1 MRYHLEENKF
11 RASAAKGERAA
22 TVARDEKSGYNRF
35 LLLVAGLGGLLY
47 GVDVGIIAGALPYL
61 EATSRLNAGQLSI
74 VVAAV
79 LLGSVISTLF
89 AGALADWMGRKPLML
104 LSGVLFVCSI
114 PIIALSHGYE
124 SLVLGRLLQ
133 GISAGLIGVVVPLYL
148 AECLAATNRG
158 KGTGIFQW
166 LLTLGI
172 VTAAVVGMFF
182 SFRVEEVARLGDP
195 ARLFAFKDTA
205 WRSIFWVSLP
215 PGILFAIGSLMVS
228 ESPRWL
234 FRRGKRDAAYA
245 ALLRSRTNQQAD
257 VELAE
262 MEQTAA
268 AEKAKTSTGAK
279 VVGVKIKESLLR
291 RKYVIPF
298 VLACVILACNQATG
312 VNSIIG
318 FNTNILLQSGLTDLQ
333 AHWGYVI
340 FTIVNFLMTIGGVL
354 LVDRKGRKFLLS
366 VGSAGIIV
374 SLICTGMLFRRTERL
389 RVDSREAVQ
398 SILNA
403 EVDAGQK
410 VTLLYDKKT
419 ADALLAAQ
427 GDAGKA
433 IGSRPTSLVVIYSYG
448 DFRAATKVAR
458 SDDKSAKPIE
468 ITRESCVPANKV
480 VAFFSNPFSN
490 LDASRQA
497 PLRIDN
503 ALITPVATTH
513 NGWLVAISLF
523 VFMAFFAIG
532 PGVCVWLAL
541 SELMPTRIRSN
552 GMSIALLINQAVS
565 TTIAAMFLPTVG
577 KHGYAA
583 MFFGFAAC
591 TVIYFIT
598 AAVFLPETKG
608 KTLEEIEA
616 HFEGA
621 AGKSA
626 LAKT

>member
-1 MRYHLEENKF
+1 L
-11 RASAAKGERAA
+11 AI
-22 TVARDEKSGYNRF
+22 DEKAGYNRF

-47 GVDVGIIAGALPYL
+47 GVDVGIIAGAYPYL
-61 EATSRLNAGQLSI
+61 EATSKFSAGQLSN

-89 AGALADWMGRKPLML
+89 AGILADWMGRRLLMA
-104 LSGVLFVCSI
+104 LSGLLFVASI
-114 PIIALSHGYE
+114 PMIALAHGYE
-124 SLVLGRLLQ
+124 PLVLGRVLQ

-148 AECLAATNRG
+148 AECLSASSRG

-172 VTAAVVGMFF
+172 FAAALVGIYF
-182 SFRVEEVARLGDP
+182 SYRVDEVAKLGDP
-195 ARLFAFKDTA
+195 ARLFAFKNTA

-215 PGILFAIGSLMVS
+215 PGILFVIGSFMVA

-234 FRRGKRDAAYA
+234 YRHGRRDAARA
-245 ALLRSRTNQQAD
+245 ALLRSRTTEQAD
-257 VELAE
+257 LEFQE

-268 AEKAKTSTGAK
+268 AETAQSASRSRTR
-279 VVGVKIKESLLR
+279 ESLLR

-312 VNSIIG
+312 INSIIG
-318 FNTNILLQSGLTDLQ
+318 FNTNILLQSGLSDLQ
-333 AHWGYVI
+333 AHWGYVL
-340 FTIVNFLMTIGGVL
+340 FTLINFLMTIGGVM

-366 VGSAGIIV
+366 VGTAGIIA
-374 SLICTGMLFRRTERL
+374 SLVCTGLLFRQTEDL
-389 RVDSREAVQ
+389 RVDSRAAVQ
-398 SILNA
+398 SM
-403 EVDAGQK
+403 VTSDQK
-410 VTLLYDKKT
+410 VSLLYDEK
-419 ADALLAAQ
+419 AANMLLAAT
-427 GDAGKA
+427 GDAGPGKA
-433 IGSRPTSLVVIYSYG
+433 IAVSGRPTSLILIYSCG
-448 DFRAATKVAR
+448 DFVAASTAVR
-458 SDDKSAKPIE
+458 SDDAAAKPIE
-468 ITRESCVPANKV
+468 ITRDGCLPANKV
-480 VAFFSNPFSN
+480 VAFFSNPFSH

-497 PLRIDN
+497 PLRIEN
-503 ALITPVATTH
+503 ALITPVPSEH
-513 NGWLVAISLF
+513 NGWLVAITLF
-523 VFMAFFAIG
+523 VFMAFYAIG

-552 GMSIALLINQAVS
+552 GMSIALLLNQAVS
-565 TTIAAMFLPTVG
+565 TTIAAIFLPTVG
-577 KHGYAA
+577 KHGYAV

-621 AGKSA
+621 GARA
-626 LAKT
+626 AT

>member
-1 MRYHLEENKF
+1 VE
-11 RASAAKGERAA
+11 SI
-22 TVARDEKSGYNRF
+22 EKTRYNRF

-61 EATSRLNAGQLSI
+61 EATSRLTAGQLSI

-89 AGALADWMGRKPLML
+89 AGLLADWMGRKLLMT
-104 LSGVLFVCSI
+104 LSGVLFVVSI
-114 PIIALSHGYE
+114 PVIALSQGYQA
-124 SLVLGRLLQ
+124 LVLGRLLQ
-133 GISAGLIGVVVPLYL
+133 GISAGLVGVVVPLYL
-148 AECLAATNRG
+148 AECLSASTRG

-182 SFRVEEVARLGDP
+182 SIRVDEVSKLGD
-195 ARLFAFKDTA
+195 ASRLLAFKDTA

-215 PGILFAIGSLMVS
+215 PGILFVIGSLMVA

-234 FRRGKRDAAYA
+234 FRRGRHDAARA
-245 ALLRSRTNQQAD
+245 ALLRSRSTEQAD
-257 VELAE
+257 IEFAE
-262 MEQTAA
+262 MELAAA
-268 AEKAKTSTGAK
+268 AEKSDTATGTKTR
-279 VVGVKIKESLLR
+279 ESLVR

-318 FNTNILLQSGLTDLQ
+318 YNANILLQSGLSDVQ
-333 AHWGYVI
+333 AHWGYVL
-340 FTIVNFLMTIGGVL
+340 FTVVNFLMTIGGVL

-366 VGSAGIIV
+366 LGSAGIIV
-374 SLICTGMLFRRTERL
+374 SLLCTGILFHRTEKL
-389 RVDSREAVQ
+389 RVDFRAAVQ
-398 SILNA
+398 SM
-403 EVDAGQK
+403 VTTDQK
-410 VTLLYDKKT
+410 LTLLYDERAGDT
-419 ADALLAAQ
+419 LLAAS
-427 GDAGKA
+427 GDDRKA
-433 IGSRPTSLVVIYSYG
+433 LRNGPTSLIVIYSCG

-458 SDDKSAKPIE
+458 SDDPAAKPIE
-468 ITRESCVPANKV
+468 ISRENCLPANKV

-497 PLRIDN
+497 PLKIDN
-503 ALITPVATTH
+503 ALVSPVPSAQ
-513 NGWLVAISLF
+513 NGWLVAITLF

-565 TTIAAMFLPTVG
+565 TAIAATFLPTVG
-577 KHGYAA
+577 KYGYST
-583 MFFGFAAC
+583 MFFAFAAC

-598 AAVFLPETKG
+598 AAFFLPETKG

-621 AGKSA
+621 KKNPS
-626 LAKT
+626 LAPA

>member
-1 MRYHLEENKF
+1 MAHDQK
-11 RASAAKGERAA
+11 A
-22 TVARDEKSGYNRF
+22 GYNQF

-61 EATSRLNAGQLSI
+61 EATSGLNAGQLSI

-89 AGALADWMGRKPLML
+89 AGTLADWMGRKVLMA
-104 LSGVLFVCSI
+104 LSGILFVMSI
-114 PIIALSHGYE
+114 PVIALSHGYE
-124 SLVLGRLLQ
+124 PLVFGRLLQ

-148 AECLAATNRG
+148 AECLSASSRG

-172 VTAAVVGMFF
+172 VAAAVVGMFF
-182 SFRVEEVARLGDP
+182 SIRVEEVARLGDP
-195 ARLFAFKDTA
+195 AKLFAFKDTA

-215 PGILFAIGSLMVS
+215 PGILFVIGSLIVA

-234 FRRGKRDAAYA
+234 FRHGRGAAALA
-245 ALLRSRTNQQAD
+245 ALLRSRTSEQANL
-257 VELAE
+257 ELAE
-262 MEQTAA
+262 MEQAAA
-268 AEKAKTSTGAK
+268 AEKAQTSTGAK
-279 VVGVKIKESLLR
+279 VKESLLR

-318 FNTNILLQSGLTDLQ
+318 YNANILLQSGLSDVQ
-333 AHWGYVI
+333 AHWGYVL
-340 FTIVNFLMTIGGVL
+340 FTIVNFLTTIGGVL

-374 SLICTGMLFRRTERL
+374 SLLCTGSLFRSTERL
-389 RVDSREAVQ
+389 RVDSRPAVQ
-398 SILNA
+398 SMVS
-403 EVDAGQK
+403 VDQ
-410 VTLLYDKKT
+410 TLSLRYDNKM
-419 ADALLAAQ
+419 ADVLL
-427 GDAGKA
+427 GG
-433 IGSRPTSLVVIYSYG
+433 GTLGNRPTSLVIIYSCG
-448 DFRAATKVAR
+448 DFRAATKAAR
-458 SDDKSAKPIE
+458 SDDTAAAPIE
-468 ITRESCVPANKV
+468 ISRDGCLPANKV
-480 VAFFSNPFSN
+480 VAFFSNPFSD
-490 LDASRQA
+490 LEASRRA

-503 ALITPVATTH
+503 ALVSPVPDSH
-513 NGWLVAISLF
+513 HGWLVAITLF

-565 TTIAAMFLPTVG
+565 TGIAATFLPTVG
-577 KHGYAA
+577 KYGYSTL
-583 MFFGFAAC
+583 FFGFAAC

-598 AAVFLPETKG
+598 AAFFLPETKG

-616 HFEGA
+616 HFEGTI
-621 AGKSA
+621 KKPD
-626 LAKT
+626 LATA

>member
-1 MRYHLEENKF
+1 MADN
-11 RASAAKGERAA
+11 
-22 TVARDEKSGYNRF
+22 EKAGYNRF

-47 GVDVGIIAGALPYL
+47 GVDVGIIAGAYPYL
-61 EATSRLNAGQLSI
+61 EATSKLNAGQLSS

-89 AGALADWMGRKPLML
+89 AGALADWMGRKLLMT
-104 LSGVLFVCSI
+104 LSGVLFVISI
-114 PIIALSHGYE
+114 PVIALSHGYGP
-124 SLVLGRLLQ
+124 LILGRLLQ

-148 AECLAATNRG
+148 AECLAASNRG

-172 VTAAVVGMFF
+172 VTAAIVGMYF
-182 SFRVEEVARLGDP
+182 SIRVEDVARLGDP

-215 PGILFAIGSLMVS
+215 PGIVFVISSVMVA

-234 FRRGKRDAAYA
+234 FRHGRREAAYA
-245 ALLRSRTNQQAD
+245 ALLRSRTTMQAD
-257 VELAE
+257 TELAE

-268 AEKAKTSTGAK
+268 AEKAQTSTGAK
-279 VVGVKIKESLLR
+279 VKESLLR

-298 VLACVILACNQATG
+298 ALACVILACNQATG

-318 FNTNILLQSGLTDLQ
+318 YNTNILLQSGLSDVQ
-333 AHWGYVI
+333 AHWGYVV
-340 FTIVNFLMTIGGVL
+340 FTIVNFLVTIGGIM

-366 VGSAGIIV
+366 IGSAGIIV
-374 SLICTGMLFRRTERL
+374 SLLCTAALFRRTEKL
-389 RVDSREAVQ
+389 RVDSRPAVQ
-398 SILNA
+398 SMVNA
-403 EVDAGQK
+403 DQK
-410 VTLLYDKKT
+410 IALLYDEKAADTLLT
-419 ADALLAAQ
+419 AS
-427 GDAGKA
+427 GEAGKA
-433 IGSRPTSLVVIYSYG
+433 LRNGPTSLVIIYSCG
-448 DFRAATKVAR
+448 DFRAATKIVR
-458 SDDKSAKPIE
+458 SDDAAARPIE
-468 ITRESCVPANKV
+468 ITRESCLPANKV
-480 VAFFSNPFSN
+480 VAVFSNPFSN
-490 LDASRQA
+490 LDTSRQA

-503 ALITPVATTH
+503 ALITPVPSQR
-513 NGWLVAISLF
+513 NGWRVALSLF
-523 VFMAFFAIG
+523 VFMAFFAVG

-565 TTIAAMFLPTVG
+565 TGIAATFLPTVG
-577 KHGYAA
+577 KYGYST

-591 TVIYFIT
+591 TVIYFVT
-598 AAVFLPETKG
+598 AAFLLPETKG

-621 AGKSA
+621 RKEPG
-626 LAKT
+626 LATA

>member
-1 MRYHLEENKF
+1 MPQN
-11 RASAAKGERAA
+11 
-22 TVARDEKSGYNRF
+22 EKAGYNRF

-61 EATSRLNAGQLSI
+61 EATSGLNAGQLSF

-89 AGALADWMGRKPLML
+89 AGILADWMGRKLLMT
-104 LSGVLFVCSI
+104 LSGVLFVVSI
-114 PIIALSHGYE
+114 PVIALAHGYQP
-124 SLVLGRLLQ
+124 LVLGRLLQ

-172 VTAAVVGMFF
+172 VAAAIVGMFF
-182 SFRVEEVARLGDP
+182 SIRVEEVAKLGDS
-195 ARLFAFKDTA
+195 ASLFAFKDTA

-215 PGILFAIGSLMVS
+215 PGILFVVGSLMVA

-234 FRRGKRDAAYA
+234 FRRGKRDAAYS
-245 ALLRSRTNQQAD
+245 ALLRSRTTQQAD
-257 VELAE
+257 LELAE
-262 MEQTAA
+262 MEQAA
-268 AEKAKTSTGAK
+268 EAEKAQTPSGT
-279 VVGVKIKESLLR
+279 KIRESLLR

-318 FNTNILLQSGLTDLQ
+318 YNANILLQSGLSDVQ
-333 AHWGYVI
+333 AHWGYVL
-340 FTIVNFLMTIGGVL
+340 FTIVNFLTTIGGVM

-366 VGSAGIIV
+366 LGSAGIIV
-374 SLICTGMLFRRTERL
+374 SLLCTGFLFRRTEKL
-389 RVDSREAVQ
+389 RVDSRAAVQ
-398 SILNA
+398 SLVTA
-403 EVDAGQK
+403 DQK
-410 VTLLYDKKT
+410 LSLLYDKKT
-419 ADALLAAQ
+419 ADNLLGAAT
-427 GDAGKA
+427 GATDKFL
-433 IGSRPTSLVVIYSYG
+433 ITRPTSLIIIYSCG
-448 DFRAATKVAR
+448 DFRAASKVVR
-458 SDDKSAKPIE
+458 SDDLAAKPIE
-468 ITRESCVPANKV
+468 ITRESCLPPNKV
-480 VAFFSNPFSN
+480 VAFFSNPFNN

-497 PLRIDN
+497 PLKIDN
-503 ALITPVATTH
+503 ALISPVPSVH
-513 NGWLVAISLF
+513 NGWMVAITLF

-565 TTIAAMFLPTVG
+565 TGIAATFLPTVG
-577 KHGYAA
+577 KYGYST
-583 MFFGFAAC
+583 MFFAFAAC
-591 TVIYFIT
+591 TVVYFVT
-598 AAVFLPETKG
+598 AAFFLPETKG

-616 HFEGA
+616 HFEGTVQKP
-621 AGKSA
+621 G
-626 LAKT
+626 LATA

>member
-1 MRYHLEENKF
+1 M
-11 RASAAKGERAA
+11 
-22 TVARDEKSGYNRF
+22 EKTGYNRF

-61 EATSRLNAGQLSI
+61 EATSGLNAGQLSI

-89 AGALADWMGRKPLML
+89 AGALADWIGRKPLMA
-104 LSGVLFVCSI
+104 LSGLLFVGSI
-114 PIIALSHGYE
+114 PIIALSRGYG

-133 GISAGLIGVVVPLYL
+133 GVSAGLIGVVVPLYL
-148 AECLAATNRG
+148 AECLSAAHRG

-172 VTAAVVGMFF
+172 VTAAVVGMYF
-182 SFRVEEVARLGDP
+182 SFRVEEVAKLGDP

-215 PGILFAIGSLMVS
+215 PGILFVMGSLAVS

-234 FRRGKRDAAYA
+234 FRRGQKDAAHA
-245 ALLRSRTNQQAD
+245 ALLRSRTSEQANL
-257 VELAE
+257 ELAE
-262 MEQTAA
+262 MEQSAA
-268 AEKAKTSTGAK
+268 AEKSKSSSGKKSASGN
-279 VVGVKIKESLLR
+279 KISDSLLR

-318 FNTNILLQSGLTDLQ
+318 YNTNILLQAGLSDVQ
-333 AHWGYVI
+333 AHWGYVV

-374 SLICTGMLFRRTERL
+374 SLVCTGMLFRGTENL
-389 RVDSREAVQ
+389 RVDARDAVQ
-398 SILNA
+398 SM
-403 EVDAGQK
+403 VTGGPGAGA
-410 VTLLYDKKT
+410 TLTLRYDEKT
-419 ADALLAAQ
+419 ANALLSASVVAN
-427 GDAGKA
+427 GNTGHLTANT
-433 IGSRPTSLVVIYSYG
+433 PTSLVVIYAYG
-448 DFRAATKVAR
+448 DFRAATKAVR
-458 SDDKSAKPIE
+458 SDDQSAAPIE
-468 ITRESCVPANKV
+468 ITRESCVPANRV
-480 VAFFSNPFSN
+480 IAFFTNPFADIEAARRS
-490 LDASRQA
+490 
-497 PLRIDN
+497 PLRIED
-503 ALITPVATTH
+503 ALITPVPSSH
-513 NGWLVAISLF
+513 HGWMVAISLF
-523 VFMAFFAIG
+523 VFMAFYAIG

-552 GMSIALLINQAVS
+552 GMSIALLLNQAVS
-565 TTIAAMFLPTVG
+565 TGIAAIFLPTVG

-583 MFFGFAAC
+583 MFFAFAGC
-591 TVIYFIT
+591 TVIYFVT
-598 AAVFLPETKG
+598 AVAFLPETKG

-621 AGKSA
+621 GV
-626 LAKT
+626 

>member
-1 MRYHLEENKF
+1 M
-11 RASAAKGERAA
+11 A
-22 TVARDEKSGYNRF
+22 TDEKAGYNRF

-61 EATSRLNAGQLSI
+61 EATSGLNAGQLSI

-89 AGALADWMGRKPLML
+89 AGMLADWMGRRLLMA
-104 LSGVLFVCSI
+104 LSGLLFVVSI
-114 PIIALSHGYE
+114 PMIALAHGYGP
-124 SLVLGRLLQ
+124 LVLGRLLQ
-133 GISAGLIGVVVPLYL
+133 GVSAGLIGVVVPLYL
-148 AECLAATNRG
+148 AECLSAASRG

-172 VTAAVVGMFF
+172 FAAAVVAVFF
-182 SFRVEEVARLGDP
+182 SFRVDEVAKLHDA

-215 PGILFAIGSLMVS
+215 PGILFVIGSFMVA

-234 FRRGKRDAAYA
+234 FRHGKRDAALA
-245 ALLRSRTNQQAD
+245 ALLRSRTKEQAD
-257 VELAE
+257 LELHE
-262 MEQTAA
+262 MEQTAT
-268 AEKAKTSTGAK
+268 AEKAQSSSGAQT
-279 VVGVKIKESLLR
+279 KESLLR

-312 VNSIIG
+312 INSIIG
-318 FNTNILLQSGLTDLQ
+318 YNANILLQSGLPDLQ
-333 AHWGYVI
+333 AHWGYVL
-340 FTIVNFLMTIGGVL
+340 FTLVNFLMTIGGVM

-366 VGSAGIIV
+366 LGTAGIIA
-374 SLICTGMLFRRTERL
+374 SLICTGLLFRQTEQL
-389 RVDSREAVQ
+389 RVDSRTTVQ
-398 SILNA
+398 SMVTTDQKLSLVYD
-403 EVDAGQK
+403 EKSAG
-410 VTLLYDKKT
+410 TLL
-419 ADALLAAQ
+419 ANS
-427 GDAGKA
+427 GDAGST
-433 IGSRPTSLVVIYSYG
+433 ISGRPTSLIVIYSCG
-448 DFRAATKVAR
+448 DFVAASTAVR
-458 SDDKSAKPIE
+458 SDDASAKPIE
-468 ITRESCVPANKV
+468 ITRESCLPANKV

-497 PLRIDN
+497 PLKVEN
-503 ALITPVATTH
+503 ALITPVPSER
-513 NGWLVAISLF
+513 NGWLVAITLF
-523 VFMAFFAIG
+523 VFMAFYAIG

-552 GMSIALLINQAVS
+552 GMSIALLLNQAVA
-565 TTIAAMFLPTVG
+565 TTVAAIFLPTVG
-577 KHGYAA
+577 KHGYAV

-621 AGKSA
+621 RKSPA
-626 LAKT
+626 PA

>member
-1 MRYHLEENKF
+1 LAN
-11 RASAAKGERAA
+11 
-22 TVARDEKSGYNRF
+22 DEKSGYNRF

-61 EATSRLNAGQLSI
+61 EATSGFNAGQLST

-89 AGALADWMGRKPLML
+89 AGTLADWMGRKPLMA
-104 LSGVLFVCSI
+104 LSGVLFVVSI
-114 PIIALSHGYE
+114 PMIALSHGYQP
-124 SLVLGRLLQ
+124 LILGRLLQ

-148 AECLAATNRG
+148 AECLSASTRG

-182 SFRVEEVARLGDP
+182 SIRVDEVAKLADP
-195 ARLFAFKDTA
+195 SRLFAFKDTA

-215 PGILFAIGSLMVS
+215 PGILFVIGSLLVA

-234 FRRGKRDAAYA
+234 FRRGRRDAAYT
-245 ALLRSRTNQQAD
+245 ALLRSRTTDQANL
-257 VELAE
+257 ELAE
-262 MEQTAA
+262 MEEAAA
-268 AEKAKTSTGAK
+268 AEKAQTSAGTK
-279 VVGVKIKESLLR
+279 VKESLLR

-298 VLACVILACNQATG
+298 LLACVILACNQATG

-318 FNTNILLQSGLTDLQ
+318 YNANILLQSGLSDVQ
-333 AHWGYVI
+333 AHWGYVL
-340 FTIVNFLMTIGGVL
+340 FTIVNFLMTIGGVV

-366 VGSAGIIV
+366 LGSAGIIV
-374 SLICTGMLFRRTERL
+374 SLLFTATLFRRTEQL
-389 RVDSREAVQ
+389 RVDSRSTVQ
-398 SILNA
+398 SMVS
-403 EVDAGQK
+403 VDQK
-410 VTLLYDKKT
+410 VTILYDEKT
-419 ADALLAAQ
+419 ANTLLAA
-427 GDAGKA
+427 GDDAAKALTAG
-433 IGSRPTSLVVIYSYG
+433 PTSLVVIYSCG
-448 DFRAATKVAR
+448 DFRAATKAVR
-458 SDDKSAKPIE
+458 SDDIAAKPIE
-468 ITRESCVPANKV
+468 ITRENCLPANKV

-490 LDASRQA
+490 LEASRQM

-503 ALITPVATTH
+503 ALISPVPSTH

-523 VFMAFFAIG
+523 VFMAFYAIG

-552 GMSIALLINQAVS
+552 GMSIALLLNQAVS
-565 TTIAAMFLPTVG
+565 TGIAATFLPTVG
-577 KHGYAA
+577 KYGYSA

-616 HFEGA
+616 HFEGPGRNPA
-621 AGKSA
+621 TITSA
-626 LAKT
+626 